1 MTWREIKLA
10 TLQKLFSADGDS
22 LVEDETTRDY
32 LAAMPQTAN
41 EALALIASEN
51 YFMRKFVNITVCPT
65 KEGNMRMR
73 FDMKELA
80 PDFHRFGDMEV
91 YKKSWDAVRPV
102 YDFAV
107 SAGRFI
113 IVPDTWCGE
122 YEVWYDAFPQRIT
135 SQTPD
140 DTVLSLEDDVAV
152 ILPLYMA
159 SQLYKDD
166 DNSIATTYRNEFE
179 VARAALQKRE
189 TGVSY
194 GSWQNCDGW

>member
-1 MTWREIKLA
+1 M
-10 TLQKLFSADGDS
+10 
-22 LVEDETTRDY
+22 
-32 LAAMPQTAN
+32 
-41 EALALIASEN
+41 
-51 YFMRKFVNITVCPT
+51 
-65 KEGNMRMR
+65 
-73 FDMKELA
+73 
-80 PDFHRFGDMEV
+80 
-91 YKKSWDAVRPV
+91 RPV